1 MTGVMWSS
9 LGLERPLRLLRGGG
23 VRTERGRE
31 SRYELVA
38 KIQVRAESRGLLGL
52 NDQRQSHR
60 FLSTSHGS
68 LPRRRAPH

>member
-31 SRYELVA
+31 SSYEPMA
-38 KIQVRAESRGLLGL
+38 KIQVRAESRGLLEL

-60 FLSTSHGS
+60 FSSTSH
-68 LPRRRAPH
+68 